1 MATRNTHMRSQLYDT
16 PFAAQ
21 EDEKGA
27 DRAPQITTIAHMRK
41 TFVNEWVATKLTT
54 WDKTDAPV
62 GGEILKHH
70 PNKRAV
76 YQAAK
81 SYLAQHPTARLF
93 IFFAGDPIPQDVEA
107 MLALR

>member
-1 MATRNTHMRSQLYDT
+1 MATRTTHMRSQLHENS
-16 PFAAQ
+16 FAAQ
-21 EDEKGA
+21 EYEKRA
-27 DRAPQITTIAHMRK
+27 DRTPQITTIAHMRK
-41 TFVNEWVATKLTT
+41 TFVNDWGATKVTT
-54 WDKTDAPV
+54 WNKADAPI

-81 SYLAQHPTARLF
+81 NYLAQHPTARLF

-107 MLALR
+107 MLALC